1 MSYNKI
7 ENATFNQQFK
17 TLKELNLR
25 QNKIT
30 GIKFGCEIMPGL
42 QKLYLSNNCL
52 TSLDFMQG
60 LPNKFFS
67 SLTELT
73 IENNPITLGDYT
85 DLISSKTM
93 MTNE

>member
-1 MSYNKI
+1 MSNNKI
-7 ENATFNQQFK
+7 ENVTFNQQFK
-17 TLKELNLR
+17 LLKELNLR

-30 GIKFGCEIMPGL
+30 GIKFVCESMPGL

-60 LPNKFFS
+60 LSNKFFS

-73 IENNPITLGDYT
+73 IENNPIVLGDYAN
-85 DLISSKTM
+85 LISSKTM

>member
-1 MSYNKI
+1 
-7 ENATFNQQFK
+7 
-17 TLKELNLR
+17 
-25 QNKIT
+25 
-30 GIKFGCEIMPGL
+30 
-42 QKLYLSNNCL
+42 
-52 TSLDFMQG
+52 MQG

-73 IENNPITLGDYT
+73 IENNPIVLGDYT